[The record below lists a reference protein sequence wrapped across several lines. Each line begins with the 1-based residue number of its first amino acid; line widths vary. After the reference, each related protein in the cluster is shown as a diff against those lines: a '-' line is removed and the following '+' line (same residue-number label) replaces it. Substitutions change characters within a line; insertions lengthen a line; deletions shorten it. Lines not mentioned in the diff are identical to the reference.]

1 MKKFVPLAASAA
13 LFLSLAYA
21 ADEPPPGDK
30 DAADAPAAEAE
41 IEAAPN
47 ENDAGR
53 LIMFARKLRDDK
65 GCADAAPAFRVIAGM
80 GEGQEAAQHELAECL
95 LTMKGANDSETAL
108 FRQEGEFWLTR
119 AAYAGNARAQRK
131 LAMEMASPAS
141 PLHNAEG
148 SLQWALVYGKNP
160 TADLYGYGPLPPT
173 MIPGLKSSLTAADIA
188 KAEKFALDFTLL
200 PLAKYEGPRRGDKKD
215 AFGKDGRLPPPDGRR
230 RRPGLS
236 E

>member
-1 MKKFVPLAASAA
+1 MSIAAAA
-13 LFLSLAYA
+13 LCLSVAEA
-21 ADEPPPGDK
+21 SDDP
-30 DAADAPAAEAE
+30 PAAPGAIETDAE
-41 IEAAPN
+41 KVAAPS

-53 LIMFARKLRDDK
+53 LLAFARQRRDEK

-95 LTMKGANDSETAL
+95 LTLQGANDVETAL

-119 AAYAGNARAQRK
+119 AAYAGNARAQRR

-141 PLHNAEG
+141 ALHNNKG
-148 SLQWALVYGKNP
+148 SLQWALVYAKNP

-173 MIPGLKSSLTAADIA
+173 MVPGLKSSLNEAEIAD
-188 KAEKFALDFTLL
+188 AEHFARDFT
-200 PLAKYEGPRRGDKKD
+200 PVSLAKYEGPPRGDKKD
-215 AFGKDGRLPPPDGRR
+215 AFGKGRREPPPGERR

-236 E
+236 Q